1 MAVIAKYVVV
11 RDGIELEQEFLD
23 RKEAEAYDKM
33 LDAAQSL
40 SELIKQGD
48 LKIDIDP
55 QTIDEISI
63 CLARN
68 APAVTHIL
76 KSVKPLNPESKPS
89 RKPKAQAEPTEDGQK
104 PQAAPRSKP
113 KGKAA

>member
-1 MAVIAKYVVV
+1 MAVIAKFIVV
-11 RDGIELEQEFLD
+11 RDGVELEQEFLD

-48 LKIDIDP
+48 LKIDVDP
-55 QTIDEISI
+55 ETIDEISI
-63 CLARN
+63 CLAKN

-76 KSVKPLNPESKPS
+76 KTVKPLNPESKPS
-89 RKPKAQAEPTEDGQK
+89 RKSKAQAEPTEDDEQ
-104 PQAAPRSKP
+104 PQVSRTKS

>member
-1 MAVIAKYVVV
+1 MAVIAKFVVV
-11 RDGIELEQEFLD
+11 RDGVELEREFLD

-40 SELIKQGD
+40 AELIQQGD
-48 LKIDIDP
+48 LQIEVDSR
-55 QTIDEISI
+55 TIDEISI

-68 APAVTHIL
+68 AQAVTNIL
-76 KSVKPLNPESKPS
+76 KTVKPINPESKQS
-89 RKPKAQAEPTEDGQK
+89 GKPKTQTGPTDDVDKAQA
-104 PQAAPRSKP
+104 PRTKS